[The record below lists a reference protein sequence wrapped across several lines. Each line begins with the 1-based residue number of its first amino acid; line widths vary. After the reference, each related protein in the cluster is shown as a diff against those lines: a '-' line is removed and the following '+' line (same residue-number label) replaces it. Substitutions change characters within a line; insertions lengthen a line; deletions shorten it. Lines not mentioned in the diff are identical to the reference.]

1 MKSIRCLIADL
12 KVEIGVRFKKLESR
26 LEKYRYDFVGTPDIC
41 VVPEEERLNSAF
53 KNNPSI
59 SPEDIEYIAT
69 GSMFYYSLLKFNGF
83 MLHSSTIAKDGKAYI
98 FTANSGTGKSTHT
111 ALWQKYF
118 ADVTMI
124 NDDKP
129 AIVLKNGVFYAVG
142 TPWSGKDNQST
153 DIAVP
158 VGGLVLLNRGKIN
171 TIRKATP
178 SETVPFIMQQ
188 TLASKREEN
197 TLMLA
202 DLLDKFLKSVPAFV
216 LECDISEEAVKTSY
230 EALTGKEYIKGN

>member
-1 MKSIRCLIADL
+1 MKLIRCLIADL
-12 KVEIGVRFKKLESR
+12 KVEVGVRFKKLESR
-26 LEKYRYDFVGTPDIC
+26 LEKYHYDFIGTPDIC

-53 KNNPSI
+53 KNNLSI

-69 GSMFYYSLLKFNGF
+69 GSMFYYGLLKFNGF

-111 ALWQKYF
+111 ALWQKYLS
-118 ADVTMI
+118 DVTMI

-171 TIRKATP
+171 TIRKALP

-197 TLMLA
+197 TLMLV

>member
-1 MKSIRCLIADL
+1 MKLIRCLIADL
-12 KVEIGVRFKKLESR
+12 KVEIGVRFKKLENR
-26 LEKYRYDFVGTPDIC
+26 LEKYRNDFVGTPDIC
-41 VVPEEERLNSAF
+41 VIPEEERLNRAF

-59 SPEDIEYIAT
+59 SREDIEYIAT
-69 GSMFYYSLLKFNGF
+69 GSMFYYGLLKFGGF

-111 ALWQKYF
+111 ALWQKYL
-118 ADVTMI
+118 ADVTII

-129 AIVLKNGVFYAVG
+129 AIVLKNGIFYAVG
-142 TPWSGKDNQST
+142 TPWSGKNNEST

-158 VGGLVLLNRGKIN
+158 VGGLVLLNRGKFN

-178 SETVPFIMQQ
+178 IETVPFLMQQ
-188 TLASKREEN
+188 TLASKKEEN
-197 TLMLA
+197 TLMLV
-202 DLLDKFLKSVPAFV
+202 DLLDKFLKSIPTYV

-230 EALTGKEYIKGN
+230 EALTGKKYIKGN